1 LRTPDASLGLTSYG
15 VTLALAGTG
24 SRTRFKDTPLVP
36 LAMAAKVLVDAVRG
50 IYLTAEQETEHRRFC
65 SWCLAATVAS
75 VASLPQ
81 VVPETKAA
89 LRALRRR

>member
-1 LRTPDASLGLTSYG
+1 
-15 VTLALAGTG
+15 
-24 SRTRFKDTPLVP
+24 
-36 LAMAAKVLVDAVRG
+36 MLVDAVGG
-50 IYLTAEQETEHRRFC
+50 IYLTAEQATKHRRFC

-89 LRALRRR
+89 RRALRRR